1 MGDAATPTL
10 PNFTNQTASVYK
22 ANIDA
27 GFAAADRLAWAF
39 APHQQDQGSP
49 APDMT
54 VRLEAGAIF
63 DGATLTEVA
72 AQSTGTITAPTTDPR
87 IDRIVIDRASG
98 AVSVVTGSEAASPTP
113 PAIPAGKLPVAR
125 VVLAVGQTEIVDSD
139 ITDERALDLLGYPIT
154 TRGDLI
160 VGDANGN
167 PGRLGV
173 GSSDQV
179 LVSDGSDLT
188 WGAAPGFASGTL
200 MLFQQT
206 AAPTGWTKQTTHN
219 DKSLR
224 IVSGAAGSGGATA
237 FTSVFGSS
245 KTTGNRTLSTAQSA
259 SHSHQ
264 MTTGD
269 TSGASLNV
277 YRGSSG
283 AGSGQYQPND
293 DKNSISSG
301 TLLASGS
308 SGSGS
313 SHNHTLS
320 LDLQYVDLI
329 IASKD

>member
-1 MGDAATPTL
+1 MGDAATPTI

-27 GFAAADRLAWAF
+27 GFAVADRLAWAF

-54 VRLEAGAIF
+54 LRLEAGAIF

-72 AQSTGTITAPTTDPR
+72 AQSTGTIVAPTTDPR

-113 PAIPAGKLPVAR
+113 PVITAGKVPIAQVALT
-125 VVLAVGQTEIVDSD
+125 VSQTEIVDSD

-154 TRGDLI
+154 SRGDLI

-167 PGRLGV
+167 PGRLGA
-173 GSSDQV
+173 GAADQV
-179 LVSDGSDLT
+179 LVSDGGDLA

-219 DKSLR
+219 NKSLR
-224 IVSGAAGSGGATA
+224 VVSGTASSGGATA

-245 KTTGNRTLSTAQSA
+245 NTTGARTLSTAQLA
-259 SHSHQ
+259 GHSHNIDDQ
-264 MTTGD
+264 DQAGSSLYRDQGSGTSRAHFDLLGSGINS
-269 TSGASLNV
+269 TSGRWSTESA
-277 YRGSSG
+277 
-283 AGSGQYQPND
+283 
-293 DKNSISSG
+293 
-301 TLLASGS
+301 
-308 SGSGS
+308 GSGS

-320 LDLQYVDLI
+320 LNLQYVDLI
-329 IASKD
+329 IARKD